1 MTAGR
6 LVTMARA
13 GELDAVAGSLTLLTF
28 AGQRQNERLR
38 LILGALIEANA
49 SMLIRR
55 ANAMGMNGT
64 FGADLRQDDE
74 TTVDI
79 DRLDPPVRATV
90 RALLAQVNG
99 CPDDAADQVSLALAG
114 DQQACVKVIVLA
126 LQWTLNAL
134 EWCTDDARPDWL
146 DRQAS

>member
-6 LVTMARA
+6 LVTLARD

-28 AGQRQNERLR
+28 AGRRQNERLR
-38 LILGALIEANA
+38 LILGALIEASA
-49 SMLIRR
+49 AMLIRR
-55 ANAMGMNGT
+55 AGAMGMNGT
-64 FGADLRQDDE
+64 FGADLRGADE

-99 CPDDAADQVSLALAG
+99 CPDDATDQVALALAG
-114 DQQACVKVIVLA
+114 DQQACVQVVVLA

-134 EWCTDDARPDWL
+134 EWCADDARPEWL
-146 DRQAS
+146 DRKAS